1 MFLLYIPPTVPF
13 TAILLLKSISKGN
26 QVFCVNTSQ
35 VYKVCE
41 RKAIQIAFPFSCLQI
56 HQEHQVI
63 TKRWGNWK
71 KFLSQLQQT
80 VQQVL
85 HTTWLWQPNCTTQQ
99 FGDVEN
105 DFKTSCLKLT
115 VSFIVVELI
124 RSQSLMEQICPPFL
138 LNAFAL

>member
-1 MFLLYIPPTVPF
+1 
-13 TAILLLKSISKGN
+13 
-26 QVFCVNTSQ
+26 
-35 VYKVCE
+35 VCE